1 MPMAT
6 WIALVIVVDLIV
18 AYFVIRHALRKHG
31 GLGSLG
37 GLRGLGVGFQQLA
50 AFAKDA
56 HEEVGRYVQANYSG
70 DPQHLPQVMSG
81 VLTVV
86 RARAEQRGLTLDV
99 DILKKL
105 IAASAARHKVA
116 RESEIRSAL
125 ERAA

>member
-6 WIALVIVVDLIV
+6 WITLFIIVDAIVV
-18 AYFVIRHALRKHG
+18 YFVIRHALRKHG
-31 GLGSLG
+31 ALGLGAI
-37 GLRGLGVGFQQLA
+37 GLGFQQLA
-50 AFAKDA
+50 AFAKEV
-56 HEEVGRYVQANYSG
+56 HEEVGRYMQANYSG
-70 DPQHLPQVMSG
+70 DPQHLPQAMSG
-81 VLTVV
+81 LLAVV
-86 RARAEQRGLTLDV
+86 RTRAEQRGLTLDV